1 MNRLKTAMLLAALTA
16 LVLGLGHALAGQA
29 GLMLALVFAGVM
41 NFGAYWFSDR
51 IVLRM
56 HGAREVDERQAPELH
71 AMVRELA
78 AGQGMPM
85 PRVYVMDEVSPN
97 AFATGRNP
105 KHAAVAV
112 TEGLLQML
120 TPRELRGV
128 LAHELAH
135 VRNRDTLI
143 MTVSA
148 AFSGAMGMI
157 ANMALFSGLM
167 GGNSDDEEGSPA
179 GGLLGLILAPILASM
194 IQLAISRSRE
204 FLADASAAKMTG
216 DPLALA
222 SALRKIEGVSAR
234 VPMHAGSPQTAHLF
248 IMNPFTGGGIAKL
261 FSTHPATDDR
271 VQRLEAMAGRTVSG
285 AGATRGISAFQVGI
299 R

>member
-120 TPRELRGV
+120 TTRELRGV

-157 ANMALFSGLM
+157 ANMAIFSGLL
-167 GGNSDDEEGSPA
+167 GGSDEDEDGSPM

-204 FLADASAAKMTG
+204 FLADASAAQMTG

-248 IMNPFTGGGIAKL
+248 IMNPFSGGGIAKL

-271 VQRLEAMAGRTVSG
+271 VQRLEAMAGRAVSG
-285 AGATRGISAFQVGI
+285 AGATRGMSAFQVGV

>member
-71 AMVRELA
+71 AMVCELA

-120 TPRELRGV
+120 TTRELRGV

-157 ANMALFSGLM
+157 ANMAIFSGLL
-167 GGNSDDEEGSPA
+167 GGSDEDEDGSPM

-204 FLADASAAKMTG
+204 FLADASAAQMTG

-248 IMNPFTGGGIAKL
+248 IMNPFSGGGIAKL

-285 AGATRGISAFQVGI
+285 VGATRGMSAFQVGM

>member
-204 FLADASAAKMTG
+204 FLADASAAEMTG
-216 DPLALA
+216 DPMALA

-234 VPMHAGSPQTAHLF
+234 VPMHTGSPQTAHLF

-285 AGATRGISAFQVGI
+285 AGATRGMSAFQMGI